1 LVYFGKL
8 FESTITS
15 FQDKM
20 TKNNLIYRSILG
32 DLDTFKIR
40 YKEELTGDKISR
52 MEFVDYLLKIE
63 GKGMRPT
70 ILFLSAHLHGVVN
83 EKSIYSAVILE
94 LTHMASLVH
103 DDIVDEAFQRRGR
116 YSINALWRSKKAV
129 LIGDYIFARAILTA
143 SNNELY
149 SALGDVASVLEDM
162 SLGELE
168 QSDASIRLDV
178 DESKYFEV
186 IRSKTGSLMSCSA
199 RLGAKSVNAS
209 DADVA
214 KMSKLGELI
223 GLVFQ
228 IKDDI
233 LDFTGDESGKM
244 KGNDLKEH
252 KITLPLIYALKR
264 SDKSEANTILKLL
277 RERSDKSGYISKI
290 TQFVVG
296 KGGID
301 AAYKKMDQIKEDA
314 KNILLSYDDSEYRQ
328 SYFALLDY
336 ICDRKK

>member
-1 LVYFGKL
+1 
-8 FESTITS
+8 
-15 FQDKM
+15 M
-20 TKNNLIYRSILG
+20 AKNDLIYRPILG
-32 DLDTFKIR
+32 DLDNFKIR
-40 YKEELTGDKISR
+40 YKEVLTGDRISK
-52 MEFVDYLLKIE
+52 MEFVNYLLKIE

-70 ILFLSAHLHGVVN
+70 ILFLSSYLHGVVN
-83 EKSIYSAVILE
+83 DKSIYSAVILE

-129 LIGDYIFARAILTA
+129 LIGDYIFAKAILAA

-149 SALGDVASVLEDM
+149 DALGDVAIVLEDM
-162 SLGELE
+162 SIGELE

-199 RLGAKSVNAS
+199 RLGAKSVGAS
-209 DADVA
+209 DVAVA

-223 GLVFQ
+223 GVMFQ

-264 SDKSEANTILKLL
+264 GDKSESNTILKLL
-277 RERSDKSGYISKI
+277 RERSEKSGYISKI
-290 TQFVVG
+290 TQFVIE
-296 KGGID
+296 KGGIE
-301 AAYKKMDQIKEDA
+301 AAYKKINQIKEDA
-314 KNILLSYDDSEYRQ
+314 KDILLTYDDSEYRQ
-328 SYFALLDY
+328 SFLALVDY

>member
-1 LVYFGKL
+1 
-8 FESTITS
+8 
-15 FQDKM
+15 M
-20 TKNNLIYRSILG
+20 AKNDLIYRPILG
-32 DLDTFKIR
+32 DLDNFKIR
-40 YKEELTGDKISR
+40 YKEVLTGDRISK
-52 MEFVDYLLKIE
+52 MEFVNYLLKIE

-70 ILFLSAHLHGVVN
+70 ILFLSSYLHGVVN
-83 EKSIYSAVILE
+83 DKSIYSAVILE

-129 LIGDYIFARAILTA
+129 LIGDYIFAKAILAA

-149 SALGDVASVLEDM
+149 DALGDVAIVLEDM
-162 SLGELE
+162 SIGELE

-199 RLGAKSVNAS
+199 RLGAKSVGAS
-209 DADVA
+209 DVAVA

-223 GLVFQ
+223 GVMFQ

-264 SDKSEANTILKLL
+264 GDKSESNTILKLL
-277 RERSDKSGYISKI
+277 RERSEKSGYISKI
-290 TQFVVG
+290 TQFVIE
-296 KGGID
+296 KGGIE
-301 AAYKKMDQIKEDA
+301 AAYKKINQIKEEA
-314 KNILLSYDDSEYRQ
+314 KDILLTYDDSEYRQ
-328 SYFALLDY
+328 SFLALVDY